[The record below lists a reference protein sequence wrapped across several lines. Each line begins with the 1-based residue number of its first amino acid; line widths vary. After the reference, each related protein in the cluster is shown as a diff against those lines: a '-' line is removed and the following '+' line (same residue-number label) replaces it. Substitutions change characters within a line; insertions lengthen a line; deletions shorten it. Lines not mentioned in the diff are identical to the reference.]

1 MAKEIVESLAS
12 TLILK
17 QKSGGTVNTLTGTVR
32 SSTSRSGGHGGSE
45 RKSFPQVS
53 DGGGGEKIFEC
64 FLNSCCQRRR
74 F

>member
-12 TLILK
+12 TLILN

-53 DGGGGEKIFEC
+53 GGGG
-64 FLNSCCQRRR
+64 
-74 F
+74 

>member
-12 TLILK
+12 TLILN
-17 QKSGGTVNTLTGTVR
+17 QKSGGTVNTLTGRVR

-53 DGGGGEKIFEC
+53 GGWGVKRYLSVF
-64 FLNSCCQRRR
+64 
-74 F
+74 